1 METKYQIIV
10 GLILGIG
17 IIFSMAIIQGTI
29 NKLEENDKV
38 KTNGDTPVTIVK
50 PDNNLLESNIICHH
64 IT

>member
-38 KTNGDTPVTIVK
+38 KTK
-50 PDNNLLESNIICHH
+50 W
-64 IT
+64 